1 MDLPTRRTIPFF
13 LHGNGLVHVG
23 TGMEWTRPCGQRA
36 IMDCLRPATWPTA
49 ARLAQGKPMLACDR
63 HLDGHRDSGTEEV
76 KHNGPATGYANLKTL
91 SFIGSDRQDHVNMFF
106 FTCDALVSTPVIKA
120 L

>member
-1 MDLPTRRTIPFF
+1 MLAR
-13 LHGNGLVHVG
+13 GWSGLALTDSVPS
-23 TGMEWTRPCGQRA
+23 WIAYGQPRG
-36 IMDCLRPATWPTA
+36 LRQ
-49 ARLAQGKPMLACDR
+49 RGSAQGKPMLACDR

-106 FTCDALVSTPVIKA
+106 FHLRRLSVYASNKGTIGLCLTLPCLTFFSPATL
-120 L
+120 